1 MEIASQEAHENA
13 ELEDVAQMEQMQEMM
28 ADNPTTEA
36 NIKFVAG
43 EEYGYELEDN
53 DQKLKWLELLE
64 AKQIQQKKKWICSG
78 LWN

>member
-43 EEYGYELEDN
+43 EEYGYELEDS
-53 DQKLKWLELLE
+53 DQKAEMVRTLE
-64 AKQIQQKKKWICSG
+64 S
-78 LWN
+78 